1 MLTRTIRPFGRR
13 QAVALALAAAILAA
27 AVTVLAAAG
36 LNLRTAAGAGGGGC
50 FTASGPV
57 CTFKDHTA
65 FADFSSV
72 SPDKCSFTDA
82 FVNPFE
88 SLTSPG
94 HATMTSVFVSINKF
108 DCSTGNSEFVT
119 NIDPTT
125 FMPDFNGTVQFGTK
139 LESATIN
146 GSAPMFD
153 SNTGALLFTSVINVT
168 WQGFGPTSS
177 FIDSN
182 HFRSPTFMVNSHFMG
197 VSRMAIASGV
207 FTDETGSNL
216 AAPPSLNADL
226 ENDSSGSVFLARP

>member
-13 QAVALALAAAILAA
+13 QLVAVALAGAILV
-27 AVTVLAAAG
+27 AVTVLVAAG
-36 LNLRTAAGAGGGGC
+36 VNIRTAAGAGGGGGC
-50 FTASGPV
+50 FVTNGPV
-57 CTFKDHTA
+57 CTFRDHVA

-72 SPDKCSFTDA
+72 SPDKCTFTDA

-88 SLTSPG
+88 SLTIPG
-94 HATMTSVFVSINKF
+94 KVATTSVFVSVTEFN
-108 DCSTGNSEFVT
+108 CLTGAFVNTT
-119 NIDPTT
+119 NIDPST

-139 LESATIN
+139 LDSAAIV

-153 SNTGALLFTSVINVT
+153 ANTGLQLFTSTVNVA

-177 FIDSN
+177 FIDSS

-207 FTDETGSNL
+207 ITDGTSNL
-216 AAPPSLNADL
+216 ATAPTLQADL
-226 ENDSSGSVFLARP
+226 ENDSVGTVFLARP